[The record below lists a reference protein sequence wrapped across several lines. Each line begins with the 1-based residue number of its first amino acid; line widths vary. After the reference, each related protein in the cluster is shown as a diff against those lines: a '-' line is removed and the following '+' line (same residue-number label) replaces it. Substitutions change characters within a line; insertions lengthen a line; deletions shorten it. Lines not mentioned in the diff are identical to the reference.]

1 MGQKDKAEKLLEDY
15 NDVFADI
22 VNVLLFDGKSVVD
35 PNSLEDS
42 KLRSQYKAD
51 NSKLHEM
58 ERDIAK
64 HWKEKEMTIALY
76 GIENQSEPDKVMP
89 VRILG
94 YDGSSYRSQLL
105 KNGEN
110 GLNPVVTIVL
120 YFGQTR
126 WNQPKNLKQVIHV
139 PKELEPYVND
149 YKIHVF
155 EISWLSDEQVGMF
168 RSDFG
173 IVAEYFT
180 QMRKNKNYAPSERQ
194 IQHVDEVL
202 KLLSVFGED
211 GKLAELAESN
221 EKKGEKKMA
230 GIIDRYIEER
240 MAEREKQ
247 LTEQLAEREK
257 QMAEQMAERENQM
270 AEKEKLLEKQVA
282 AEFLNTVQNLLQNS
296 SGLTLEK
303 AISMIGKTMEEYNKA
318 KAVVE
323 R

>member
-22 VNVLLFDGKSVVD
+22 VNVLLFDGKNVVD

-42 KLRSQYKAD
+42 KVRSQYKAD
-51 NSKLHEM
+51 NSKLHEI

-120 YFGQTR
+120 YFGQSR

-139 PKELEPYVND
+139 PKELDPYVND
-149 YKIHVF
+149 YQIHVF
-155 EISWLSDEQVGMF
+155 EISWLTDEQVAMF

-180 QMRKNKNYAPSERQ
+180 QMRKNKNYEPSERQ

-211 GKLAELAESN
+211 GKLTELVESN

-247 LTEQLAEREK
+247 LEEKEDKLTEKEDKLTEKESQLT
-257 QMAEQMAERENQM
+257 
-270 AEKEKLLEKQVA
+270 EKEKLLEKQVA